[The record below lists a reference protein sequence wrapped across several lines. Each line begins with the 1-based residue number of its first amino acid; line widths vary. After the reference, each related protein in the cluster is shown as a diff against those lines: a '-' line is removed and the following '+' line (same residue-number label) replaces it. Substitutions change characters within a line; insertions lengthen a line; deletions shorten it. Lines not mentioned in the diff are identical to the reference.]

1 MPDVL
6 NATVQATPKDGS
18 RTFHGTDGSAAPVE
32 VLVHPINSA
41 HDLVVV
47 FDQEWLADALPL
59 PIRSRPSFGFPD
71 WVDTMTPTLLETQLM
86 ALLWCLPHD

>member
-6 NATVQATPKDGS
+6 NATVQAIPKDGS
-18 RTFHGTDGSAAPVE
+18 RTFLETDGSAVPVE

-47 FDQEWLADALPL
+47 FDQEWLA
-59 PIRSRPSFGFPD
+59 SRYSSD
-71 WVDTMTPTLLETQLM
+71 LEHHLVF
-86 ALLWCLPHD
+86 WNG